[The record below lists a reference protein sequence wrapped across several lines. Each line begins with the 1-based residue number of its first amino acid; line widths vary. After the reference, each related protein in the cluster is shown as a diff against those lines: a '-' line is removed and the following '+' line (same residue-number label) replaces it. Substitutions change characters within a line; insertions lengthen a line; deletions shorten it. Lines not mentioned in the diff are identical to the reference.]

1 VSRYVHDDLY
11 VKALAVQ
18 RGGRAWALISADLVG
33 VDAVAVNRIR
43 RQVAEQTGLAPEA
56 ILVCATHCHS
66 GPIVC
71 PVGSATDPS
80 ESDKTVVQA
89 DGSVPNSYG
98 GSVSVSSTAYYVGQ
112 VDEAWK
118 ESFISQAA
126 EAAVAAWESLR
137 PAEVAFG
144 RARVEGVASS
154 RRVYLS
160 DGTWAD
166 PRRESSP
173 EAEVVSRSEIDP
185 FVRVLVVR
193 EQETKAPLSAVINY
207 GSHPWIFSISG
218 FSAELVGATAREVA
232 ARWGGSGYESPV
244 VLYTT
249 GPEGDATLIWNVDT
263 DRVWKT
269 RPGESQEESLARRQ
283 KGFDRELERLGG
295 LLADG
300 VMEAMN
306 EATAWDAEA
315 EVDARRRE
323 VELPLKKGYERPAD
337 VLVAEWQKKAP
348 EGRHLTEIQL
358 LRVGDGAVLG
368 LPGEPFTSLG
378 DAIRAQSPFRHLLI
392 AALANDFGAV
402 SYSADRAAY
411 DLGGYEVTMTPVAPE
426 GGERLVEDAIE
437 LLHPASLAEH
447 QPSADSGID
456 RRSPDGRSR
465 DQSWQE
471 QCDSYFRSQR
481 EVPPR

>member
-1 VSRYVHDDLY
+1 MAGWHFRAAGDNVSRYVHDDLY

-18 RGGRAWALISADLVG
+18 RGGQAWALIAADLVG
-33 VDAVAVNRIR
+33 VDAVAVDGIR
-43 RQVAEQTGLAPEA
+43 QQVSEQTDLAPEA

-71 PVGSATDPS
+71 PVGSATNPS
-80 ESDKTVVQA
+80 QSDKNVVQA
-89 DGSVPNSYG
+89 DGSVPTSYG
-98 GSVSVSSTAYYVGQ
+98 GSTSVASTAYYVGQ
-112 VDEAWK
+112 VDEVWK
-118 ESFISQAA
+118 EKFVSRAA
-126 EAAVAAWESLR
+126 EAAVEAWQSLR

-144 RARVEGVASS
+144 QAKVEGVASS

-218 FSAELVGATAREVA
+218 FSAELAGAAAREVA
-232 ARWGGSGYESPV
+232 ARWSGSGDESPV

-269 RPGESQEESLARRQ
+269 RPGESQKESLARRQ
-283 KGFDRELERLGG
+283 KEFDGELERLGDR
-295 LLADG
+295 LVSG
-300 VMEAMN
+300 VMEAMG
-306 EATAWDAEA
+306 EATAWDPEP
-315 EVDARRRE
+315 EVDTRRRE
-323 VELPLKKGYERPAD
+323 VALPLKKGYRRPD
-337 VLVAEWQKKAP
+337 EVLVTEWQKRAP
-348 EGRHLTEIQL
+348 ENEHLTEIQL

-378 DAIRAQSPFRHLLI
+378 SAIRAQSVSQHLLI
-392 AALANDFGAV
+392 AALANDFGAI

-411 DLGGYEVTMTPVAPE
+411 DLGGYEVTMTPVAPS
-426 GGERLVEDAIE
+426 GGEKLVEDAVG
-437 LLHPASLAEH
+437 LLDSARLAE
-447 QPSADSGID
+447 
-456 RRSPDGRSR
+456 GRS
-465 DQSWQE
+465 
-471 QCDSYFRSQR
+471 
-481 EVPPR
+481 